1 MTDSEII
8 AEILKGDENLYR
20 SLINKYKDQVL
31 RTCYGF
37 TQSQSD
43 AEDIAQEVF
52 IEIYESLYSFRH
64 ESKFSTWIYRISVN
78 KSLNFLRKKRK
89 ASIFSSLEEL
99 FSGKTIPQGNAHID
113 NSRQPDDFTDPD
125 EELKRLKQALK
136 QLPETQKTALTLYTY
151 QNLSYKQIAE
161 IMNITLASVESLIF
175 RAKKNLRKIL
185 VDNVKS
191 SE

>member
-52 IEIYESLYSFRH
+52 IEIYESLESFRH

-89 ASIFSSLEEL
+89 TSIFSSLEEL

>member
-8 AEILKGDENLYR
+8 AEILNGNETQLR
-20 SLINKYKDQVL
+20 HLINKYQDQVL

-43 AEDIAQEVF
+43 AEDVAQEVF

-64 ESKFSTWIYRISVN
+64 EAKFSTWIYRIAVN
-78 KSLNFLRKKRK
+78 KSLNFLRKKKRS
-89 ASIFSSLEEL
+89 SIFSSIEEL
-99 FSGKTIPQGNAHID
+99 FTGKSAQGKDYAD

-125 EELKRLKQALK
+125 EDVKRLKQALK
-136 QLPETQKTALTLYTY
+136 QLPDTQKTALTLYTY

-161 IMNITLASVESLIF
+161 VMSISLASVESLIF
-175 RAKKNLRKIL
+175 RAKKNLRKIM

-191 SE
+191 VE